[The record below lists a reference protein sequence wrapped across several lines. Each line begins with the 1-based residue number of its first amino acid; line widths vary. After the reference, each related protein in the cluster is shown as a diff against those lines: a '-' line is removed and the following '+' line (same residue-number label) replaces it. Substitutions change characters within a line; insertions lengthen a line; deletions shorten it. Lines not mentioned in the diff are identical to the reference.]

1 MIQRKQTV
9 FLFFA
14 IVFCI
19 VSLLMPIAQWTPN
32 NNMDMAN
39 VLFNLYIKDGNGTLN
54 FANAGLFALNS
65 LSILLS
71 LVGIFMYKN
80 RKKQAKLCTINQLS
94 LVIWYGYMAV
104 LYWGYDPKYTFKPTF
119 YIAFPLV
126 ALIFVFM
133 AYKGIKA
140 DERLVKS
147 LDRIR

>member
-1 MIQRKQTV
+1 
-9 FLFFA
+9 
-14 IVFCI
+14 
-19 VSLLMPIAQWTPN
+19 MPIAQWIPN

-94 LVIWYGYMAV
+94 LWK
-104 LYWGYDPKYTFKPTF
+104 LRK
-119 YIAFPLV
+119 LR
-126 ALIFVFM
+126 
-133 AYKGIKA
+133 
-140 DERLVKS
+140 E
-147 LDRIR
+147 

>member
-32 NNMDMAN
+32 NKMDMAN
-39 VLFNLYIKDGNGTLN
+39 VLFNLYIKDGNGTMN
-54 FANAGLFALNS
+54 FANAALFALNS

-94 LVIWYGYMAV
+94 LVIWYGYMVV
-104 LYWGYDPKYTFKPTF
+104 LYWDYDPKYTFRPTL

-126 ALIFVFM
+126 ALILVFM